1 VRKLPNIRIFKK
13 IVRKLSRENEV
24 KSIIVYGS
32 FARGD
37 YGPKSDIDL
46 FIIIDNEEKKKE
58 LQDRII
64 ELETEIGK
72 SIQPTIRTK
81 KEMRQTD
88 FGLLQNVFREG
99 KILYLKESLDISSSL
114 LLREKPY
121 IIYTFNLRELKQ
133 NEKARFNRVLYV
145 RKKGK
150 YSYKGL
156 LEKIGGKKLTSG
168 CVIIP
173 YTKKE
178 NMEKLLNKFNIKY
191 EAIKVWR

>member
-1 VRKLPNIRIFKK
+1 LPNIRIFKK

-191 EAIKVWR
+191 EAIIVWR

>member
-1 VRKLPNIRIFKK
+1 MPNIRIFKK

-133 NEKARFNRVLYV
+133 NEKARFNRVLYA